1 MNTIAKNLLSLKLRS
16 FITEFRAESAALWFL
31 CFYIFIEYIRPQSMY
46 PVFDFLPWGQITIIL
61 AVTGAIFTGCK
72 ANGFGAM
79 DKMLIIISF
88 IVILSGITAW
98 SPAASF
104 KYWSTYTSWVLM
116 YFCIVSILTSP
127 NRMFLFILFFILINF
142 KLSEYGAR
150 NFAMRGFSFT
160 HWGLTGP
167 PGWFHNSGEFA
178 MQMTVIFSM
187 SLSIMLAAKKYIENS
202 TRWWILLIMFPGTS
216 ALSVIGSSSRGG
228 QIALVVII
236 LMLLLR
242 GKHFFRKILLLIILI
257 YLGPHLLPAEQI
269 ERFNTMGDD
278 QTSQL
283 RLTHWE
289 NAIQTIKDH
298 PLGIGYYNWKYYYPS
313 NFNIAKV
320 EEIHNTMLQ
329 VFVELGY
336 PGGILFTIMILT
348 AFAMNA
354 KTIREMRSIDKAENE
369 IMAAI
374 ARGINLGLVGTFI
387 SALFMSV
394 LFYPIFW
401 VAFALTSALRH
412 ISINITKQSTST
424 LKKSHHYELT
434 THLNE
439 KQG

>member
-1 MNTIAKNLLSLKLRS
+1 
-16 FITEFRAESAALWFL
+16 
-31 CFYIFIEYIRPQSMY
+31 MY